1 MITHVKHNVCIVISS
16 TLRHENS
23 RCTFHMHQ
31 MIHKLR
37 HKINKYLNLQ
47 VFKPGYYSD
56 YRLTGKLD
64 VARVNIYFLAQNSF
78 YYNCLTLLISIHIQM
93 KAGGLIRKNPF
104 L

>member
-37 HKINKYLNLQ
+37 HKIKKYL
-47 VFKPGYYSD
+47 FKYHIL
-56 YRLTGKLD
+56 R
-64 VARVNIYFLAQNSF
+64 NILE
-78 YYNCLTLLISIHIQM
+78 
-93 KAGGLIRKNPF
+93 KAVCQFQPTTR
-104 L
+104 